1 MSSRK
6 WLDNAF
12 WETEDKKE
20 LNCIL
25 ELEDDIGRVT
35 RQVMRLNQLDK
46 EGNVNEDYEEV
57 VEVLT
62 EKLIDDNTSDRKVR
76 KKQEKEEKQQ
86 RDVEHAKA
94 RKLEDLFNYKMEAFE
109 VEEVKSSKNRKLKAK
124 LRRAKSRIEVDMYA
138 IMILQDSIASLWKRQ
153 RSMEKS
159 KGIVIVAS
167 NKPNF
172 YVYAIN
178 LIDSIRDYH
187 EDANI
192 TLVCEPWMIDERAED
207 LADNIIHCDNHY
219 RAKLWGMAKSPYD
232 ITMYIDADMECEHE
246 DIAKVYDELG
256 DYDVM
261 FSELTDDRDY
271 IYAERD
277 FSTPEGAREVYSLW
291 GCLSLRHDQT
301 YCP

>member
-138 IMILQDSIASLWKRQ
+138 IMILQDSIAL
-153 RSMEKS
+153 E
-159 KGIVIVAS
+159 
-167 NKPNF
+167 
-172 YVYAIN
+172 
-178 LIDSIRDYH
+178 
-187 EDANI
+187 E
-192 TLVCEPWMIDERAED
+192 AEVD
-207 LADNIIHCDNHY
+207 G
-219 RAKLWGMAKSPYD
+219 K
-232 ITMYIDADMECEHE
+232 E
-246 DIAKVYDELG
+246 
-256 DYDVM
+256 
-261 FSELTDDRDY
+261 
-271 IYAERD
+271 
-277 FSTPEGAREVYSLW
+277 
-291 GCLSLRHDQT
+291 
-301 YCP
+301 